1 MSKEIPQEEIPFS
14 KGDNQISM
22 NPPKKEITPPQTYT
36 PLSQD
41 AKPFLSK
48 RLKNINSQKSNEQLN
63 KNEMKRINYV
73 KKNDFNE
80 SPIFSYFNSSQKYLS
95 EEYAKN
101 ININKD
107 NDETNENNEID
118 DDSEEGE
125 NDEESD
131 NEEESEKNENIE
143 QNFQNR
149 NINYFNQINNNNNS
163 IQNISF
169 HNMNNMN
176 NNNNLNNLNNLNNIF
191 KILIIII

>member
-14 KGDNQISM
+14 KEDTNISI
-22 NPPKKEITPPQTYT
+22 NPPKKEITPPPTYT
-36 PLSQD
+36 PLSQN

-48 RLKNINSQKSNEQLN
+48 RLKNISSQKSNEQLN

-107 NDETNENNEID
+107 NDETN
-118 DDSEEGE
+118 
-125 NDEESD
+125 
-131 NEEESEKNENIE
+131 
-143 QNFQNR
+143 
-149 NINYFNQINNNNNS
+149 
-163 IQNISF
+163 
-169 HNMNNMN
+169 
-176 NNNNLNNLNNLNNIF
+176 
-191 KILIIII
+191 